1 MSRPRDGSPH
11 GLPADSYLRI
21 VANLASVLAVLAAI
35 TYCAF
40 TRTPREAAPRPS
52 PPQVA
57 GVPADLPKPVELLPP
72 APALPA
78 PAEPDRSAVKRAEAE
93 LAAARRDHERAEQTA
108 QAAAA
113 ALADA
118 TRQARAA
125 ALATRTLGER
135 MRDPSAR
142 LARVQQRGAV
152 VHAERDKLQAELG
165 GLANVPH
172 PKRKS
177 LVDRTPVARPA
188 EGQEFH
194 FEVRRNRVT
203 FIDLER
209 LYERVRA
216 DARLRIRM
224 TEDRRPIVSTIGPV
238 GAFSMRYELERS
250 LPAAVEDM
258 LDMHGPTYNL
268 RSWEIVPEFEGRG
281 ESYEMAFT
289 PAADF
294 SRTIHRLSP
303 SRATITMWV
312 YPDGFALYRKLRD
325 ALHARGFLVAARP
338 LPEGMPIRGSP
349 AGSLSAG
356 Q

>member
-1 MSRPRDGSPH
+1 MTRPSGETPQS
-11 GLPADSYLRI
+11 LPGDSYFRI
-21 VANLASVLAVLAAI
+21 VANLASVLAVLGAI
-35 TYCAF
+35 GYCAF
-40 TRTPREAAPRPS
+40 TRSPSKVAPQPAPRQPVVTA
-52 PPQVA
+52 VA
-57 GVPADLPKPVELLPP
+57 RP
-72 APALPA
+72 APTA
-78 PAEPDRSAVKRAEAE
+78 PEIPRPIEPDRTAIHRAEAE
-93 LAAARRDHERAEQTA
+93 LAGAQRDRDRAEQSA
-108 QAAAA
+108 QDAAA

-118 TRQARAA
+118 TRQARSAA
-125 ALATRTLGER
+125 MAARKLGER

-142 LARVQQRGAV
+142 LARAQQRGAIV
-152 VHAERDKLQAELG
+152 RAERDSLQADLG

-194 FEVRRNRVT
+194 FELRRNRVA

-224 TEDRRPIVSTIGPV
+224 SEDRKPILSTVGPV

-258 LDMHGPTYNL
+258 LDMRGPTYSL

-281 ESYEMAFT
+281 ETFEMAFT

-294 SRTIHRLSP
+294 ARTIHRLNP

-312 YPDGFALYRKLRD
+312 YPDGFAIYRKLREM
-325 ALHARGFLVAARP
+325 LHARGFLVAARP

-349 AGSLSAG
+349 SGSLSAG